1 MVLVGADA
9 IEYLTHKAQD
19 IDRRDDDAG
28 TACDGE
34 EAVERVS
41 MLEGTDKNP
50 FSLDSKEPD
59 WSKFQDFL
67 KGEVRFASLYKL
79 FPERAEELLQKTEE
93 FAKVRLETYKRLA
106 GK

>member
-1 MVLVGADA
+1 MKLMALIIISIKMD
-9 IEYLTHKAQD
+9 Q
-19 IDRRDDDAG
+19 
-28 TACDGE
+28 CQQW
-34 EAVERVS
+34 
-41 MLEGTDKNP
+41 MLE
-50 FSLDSKEPD
+50 
-59 WSKFQDFL
+59 QDFL